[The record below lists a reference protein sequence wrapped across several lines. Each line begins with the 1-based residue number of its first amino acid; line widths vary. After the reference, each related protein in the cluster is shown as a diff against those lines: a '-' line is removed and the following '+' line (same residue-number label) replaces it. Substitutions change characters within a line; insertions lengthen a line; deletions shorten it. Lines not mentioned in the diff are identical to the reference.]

1 MTKKQSRES
10 RLETLLTAA
19 IEEFVEKGYN
29 GASMDSIAKRAGV
42 SKGGLYHYFP
52 TKEVLLMEANNKI
65 SEPVNEMAA
74 KALSNKSAIEG
85 IRYYIIQYLNYWVP
99 RTKELSFTFLSMSKA
114 LESHI
119 LMDYFKEYVTQSS
132 AFFVEMFRRAKISG
146 EINISDPEA
155 YGISLMG
162 ALDGVLTYAVVH
174 PLEDIASLC
183 SRMEKVWIGGD
194 RIGK

>member
-10 RLETLLTAA
+10 RMESLLTAA

-52 TKEVLLMEANNKI
+52 NKEVLLMEANNKI
-65 SEPVNEMAA
+65 SEPISEIAL
-74 KALSNKSAIEG
+74 KALEGKSAIEW
-85 IRYYIIQYLNYWVP
+85 IRYYIRQYINYWIP
-99 RTKELSFTFLSMSKA
+99 RTKEMSFSFLSMSKA
-114 LESHI
+114 LESDI

-132 AFFVEMFRRAKISG
+132 AFFVEMFRKAKDSG
-146 EINISDPEA
+146 ELNISDPEA
-155 YGISLMG
+155 FGISLMG

-174 PLEDIASLC
+174 PQEDIDILC
-183 SRMEKVWIGGD
+183 SRIEKVWIGGD
-194 RIGK
+194 

>member
-10 RLETLLTAA
+10 RMESLLTAA

-65 SEPVNEMAA
+65 SEPISEMAL
-74 KALSNKSAIEG
+74 KALASKSAIEG
-85 IRYYIIQYLNYWVP
+85 IRYYIRQYINYWIP

-114 LESHI
+114 LESDI
-119 LMDYFKEYVTQSS
+119 LMDYFEEYVTQSS
-132 AFFVEMFRRAKISG
+132 AFFVEMFRKAKNSG

-174 PLEDIASLC
+174 PKEDIATLC
-183 SRMEKVWIGGD
+183 SRIEKVWIGGD
-194 RIGK
+194 CIG

>member
-10 RLETLLTAA
+10 RMESLLTAA

-29 GASMDSIAKRAGV
+29 GTSMDSIAKRAGV

-52 TKEVLLMEANNKI
+52 TKEILLMEANNKI
-65 SEPVNEMAA
+65 SEPVSEMAL
-74 KALSNKSAIEG
+74 KALSSESAIEG
-85 IRYYIIQYLNYWVP
+85 IRYYIRQYINYWLP
-99 RTKELSFTFLSMSKA
+99 RTKELSFTFLSMSKV
-114 LESHI
+114 LESDI

-132 AFFVEMFRRAKISG
+132 AFFVEMFRKAKNSG

-162 ALDGVLTYAVVH
+162 ALDGVLTYAIVH
-174 PLEDIASLC
+174 PQEDIATLC
-183 SRMEKVWIGGD
+183 ARIEKVWIGGD
-194 RIGK
+194 CIG

>member
-10 RLETLLTAA
+10 RMESLLTAA
-19 IEEFVEKGYN
+19 IEEFIEKGYN
-29 GASMDSIAKRAGV
+29 GTSMDSIAKRAGV

-65 SEPVNEMAA
+65 SEPISRMALM
-74 KALSNKSAIEG
+74 ALSNNSAIEG
-85 IRYYIIQYLNYWVP
+85 IRYYIRQYIDYWLP
-99 RTKELSFTFLSMSKA
+99 RKKELSFTFLSMSKA
-114 LESHI
+114 LESDI

-132 AFFVEMFRRAKISG
+132 AFFVEMFRKAKNSG

-174 PLEDIASLC
+174 PQEDIATLC
-183 SRMEKVWIGGD
+183 ARIEKVWIGGD
-194 RIGK
+194 CIG

>member
-10 RLETLLTAA
+10 RMESLLTAA
-19 IEEFVEKGYN
+19 IEEFIEKGYN
-29 GASMDSIAKRAGV
+29 GTSMDSIAKRAGV

-65 SEPVNEMAA
+65 SEPISRMALM
-74 KALSNKSAIEG
+74 ALSNNSAIEG
-85 IRYYIIQYLNYWVP
+85 IRYYIRQYIDYWLP
-99 RTKELSFTFLSMSKA
+99 RKKELSFTFLSMSKA
-114 LESHI
+114 LESDI

-132 AFFVEMFRRAKISG
+132 AFFVEMFRKAKNSG

-174 PLEDIASLC
+174 PQEDIATLC
-183 SRMEKVWIGGD
+183 ARIEKVWMGGD
-194 RIGK
+194 CIG